1 MSKKN
6 SIFVVGIGNRGC
18 VSGTLRNGDK
28 KSSDFSLLVNQLGL
42 EPRTPSLKGMCST
55 C

>member
-1 MSKKN
+1 MHNCNALFERMKKEN
-6 SIFVVGIGNRGC
+6 KKES
-18 VSGTLRNGDK
+18 RN
-28 KSSDFSLLVNQLGL
+28 SLLVNQLGL